1 MLAKKLET
9 DLEDESCY
17 ASELPAG
24 MNYPD
29 DDPYILELKR
39 RNPDAL
45 WDRYVPS
52 EVIVERM
59 KTFYETLWAEDAE
72 TARSFPEFDMPAG
85 LWEYNP
91 MWEFE
96 WQEEPEK
103 VKKNFRKAQPT
114 RRINHQTI
122 AAAAST
128 LPQVNTQPLA
138 FDPDNFRAAF

>member
-1 MLAKKLET
+1 VHALAYPRIQAAANEYIGKGYWRKRGEVILMLAKKLET

-85 LWEYNP
+85 LWEYNQ

-103 VKKNFRKAQPT
+103 VKENFRKPS
-114 RRINHQTI
+114 R
-122 AAAAST
+122 
-128 LPQVNTQPLA
+128 
-138 FDPDNFRAAF
+138 PDE

>member
-1 MLAKKLET
+1 MLASKLEAYS
-9 DLEDESCY
+9 EEECFY

-24 MNYPD
+24 INYPD

-59 KTFYETLWAEDAE
+59 KVFYETLWTEDPE
-72 TARSFPEFDMPAG
+72 TARIFPEFDMPAG

-96 WQEEPEK
+96 WQEESDK
-103 VKKNFRKAQPT
+103 VKKNFPKPIQPGE
-114 RRINHQTI
+114 
-122 AAAAST
+122 
-128 LPQVNTQPLA
+128 
-138 FDPDNFRAAF
+138 